1 MVAKKGKEKKN
12 HLCNARKIIYSFY
25 FKSFTLLSYIRK
37 VKNDRSGEIIQDGD
51 PVEYRQLLKST
62 VIAVPRDQSVTPPFK
77 PSHTQWCTLKEIIN
91 RVIGHFCRLNKSNV
105 LAFGFETLKANEKS
119 GTVAGT
125 VGLQNSYP
133 NTIVSYLRTAK
144 EWQLLH
150 ECIGDDLMVH
160 LLQNVAVFVK
170 VTSKCYFQVAGFPIS
185 RLTPL
190 TAKDVP
196 HTPKLPDIK
205 QSKQPPSDGD
215 HTRRIRKIRRGGKR
229 VQRSRRNILSQ
240 KENDLNACVGVAGT
254 SDTSTTLVSKE
265 CDTVEASTSSS
276 DLTVN
281 QQGQSEFCKR
291 KASSSPTDVR
301 EEPCAKKA
309 RTCSSF
315 TEVSPSL
322 FPVEAGENHL
332 NSSAS
337 SHGIRSSS
345 DLNHSEMTENEIN
358 KVTPETNGVEVSP
371 LLFPEDEP
379 MFPYT
384 AGEEE
389 SKNSQETCTI
399 EKTIM
404 PLLQEDTELIA
415 LDECS
420 DGHLAGDGLHTGQE
434 KEVIVLPV
442 EKKGELKRK
451 HCAKAG
457 VKEKIASKATNKRK
471 PWKYLLK
478 LLPKSVPRESLPEKG
493 PVPKHQEKS
502 QTNRIQANNSKG
514 RLTSKKAAQS
524 VHLNVPKHKEKCQ
537 TKKRKRIKANNSGG
551 RLTSKKTNHGIQ
563 LNEVYLPHSRLFHA
577 SNLSQAFPKKH
588 IMETTPVSMSGA
600 RRLVHHIF
608 LKESCLVSNV
618 EKGTNRKEMQNTKN
632 MAGVSSSQRQTP
644 SRGKK
649 PFRLPRRLK
658 RIQPILLKF
667 LAKHKKCPFRTLLR
681 HHCFYAY
688 NSKET
693 RKQARCTRVKKSLK
707 KKRVLARITLPK
719 GRGSLKHPWEKGQSK
734 LSKSAHHKKKAK
746 VDVSVYHHA
755 VKSFTRQDQVCTVYM

>member
-12 HLCNARKIIYSFY
+12 HLCNARRIIYSFY

-51 PVEYRQLLKST
+51 PAEYRQLLRST
-62 VIAVPRDQSVTPPFK
+62 IIAVPRDQSVTPPFK

-144 EWQLLH
+144 AWQLLH
-150 ECIGDDLMVH
+150 ERIGDDLMVH

-170 VTSKCYFQVAGFPIS
+170 MTSKCYFQVAGFPIN

-190 TAKDVP
+190 TSKDVP
-196 HTPKLPDIK
+196 YALKLQDIK

-229 VQRSRRNILSQ
+229 VQRSHRNILIQ
-240 KENDLNACVGVAGT
+240 KENDLNACVGVVGT
-254 SDTSTTLVSKE
+254 SATSTTLVSKE
-265 CDTVEASTSSS
+265 ICNTDEASASSS

-281 QQGQSEFCKR
+281 QHGQPEFHKR
-291 KASSSPTDVR
+291 KASSSVTDVQ

-309 RTCSSF
+309 RTFFSF
-315 TEVSPSL
+315 IEVSPSL
-322 FPVEAGENHL
+322 FPMEAGENHL
-332 NSSAS
+332 NSSAN
-337 SHGIRSSS
+337 SHTSS
-345 DLNHSEMTENEIN
+345 DLNHSEMTENEID
-358 KVTPETNGVEVSP
+358 KVMPGVEVSP

-384 AGEEE
+384 TSEME
-389 SKNSQETCTI
+389 SKNAHEKCTI
-399 EKTIM
+399 EKIVM

-415 LDECS
+415 VDKCS
-420 DGHLAGDGLHTGQE
+420 NGHLAGDGLHTRGQE
-434 KEVIVLPV
+434 KEMIVLPV

-451 HCAKAG
+451 HFSKVG
-457 VKEKIASKATNKRK
+457 VNEKVASKATNKRK

-478 LLPKSVPRESLPEKG
+478 LLPKSLPRKSLPKKG
-493 PVPKHQEKS
+493 PVPKHKEKC
-502 QTNRIQANNSKG
+502 QTKKRKRIQANNSKG
-514 RLTSKKAAQS
+514 HLTSKKADQA
-524 VHLNVPKHKEKCQ
+524 VHLNVRKHKEKCQ

-551 RLTSKKTNHGIQ
+551 RLTSKKTNQGTQ

-608 LKESCLVSNV
+608 LKESCLISNG
-618 EKGTNRKEMQNTKN
+618 EKGINRKEMQNTKN
-632 MAGVSSSQRQTP
+632 MAAVSSSQRQTP
-644 SRGKK
+644 TRGKK

-681 HHCFYAY
+681 HYCFYAC

-719 GRGSLKHPWEKGQSK
+719 GRVSLKHPWEKGQSK
-734 LSKSAHHKKKAK
+734 VSKSAHHKKKAK
-746 VDVSVYHHA
+746 VDVSVHRHA

>member
-12 HLCNARKIIYSFY
+12 HLCNARRIIYSFY

-51 PVEYRQLLKST
+51 PAEYRQLLRST
-62 VIAVPRDQSVTPPFK
+62 IIAVPRDQSVTPPFK

-144 EWQLLH
+144 AWQLLH
-150 ECIGDDLMVH
+150 ERIGDDLMVH

-190 TAKDVP
+190 TSKDVP
-196 HTPKLPDIK
+196 HALKLQDIK

-215 HTRRIRKIRRGGKR
+215 CTRRIRKIRRGGKR
-229 VQRSRRNILSQ
+229 VQRSRRNILIQ

-254 SDTSTTLVSKE
+254 SATCTTLVSKE
-265 CDTVEASTSSS
+265 ICNTVEASAGSS

-281 QQGQSEFCKR
+281 QQGQPEFRKR
-291 KASSSPTDVR
+291 KASSSVTDVQ

-315 TEVSPSL
+315 IEVSPTL

-332 NSSAS
+332 NSSAN
-337 SHGIRSSS
+337 SHTSS
-345 DLNHSEMTENEIN
+345 DLNHSEMTENEID

-371 LLFPEDEP
+371 LLFPDDEP

-384 AGEEE
+384 TSEME
-389 SKNSQETCTI
+389 SKNAQETCTI
-399 EKTIM
+399 EKTVI

-415 LDECS
+415 LDKCS
-420 DGHLAGDGLHTGQE
+420 DGHLAGDALHRGQE
-434 KEVIVLPV
+434 KEVAVLPV
-442 EKKGELKRK
+442 EKKCELKRK
-451 HCAKAG
+451 HFSKVG
-457 VKEKIASKATNKRK
+457 VNEKVASKATNKRK

-478 LLPKSVPRESLPEKG
+478 LLPKSVPRKSLPEKG
-493 PVPKHQEKS
+493 P
-502 QTNRIQANNSKG
+502 
-514 RLTSKKAAQS
+514 
-524 VHLNVPKHKEKCQ
+524 VPKHKEKCQ

-551 RLTSKKTNHGIQ
+551 CLISKKTNQGIQ

-608 LKESCLVSNV
+608 LKESCNG
-618 EKGTNRKEMQNTKN
+618 EKGINRKEMQNTKN
-632 MAGVSSSQRQTP
+632 MAAVSSSQRQTP
-644 SRGKK
+644 TRGKK

-658 RIQPILLKF
+658 RLQPILLKF

-681 HHCFYAY
+681 HHCFYAC

-707 KKRVLARITLPK
+707 KKRVLAIRITLPK
-719 GRGSLKHPWEKGQSK
+719 GRVSLKHPWEKGQSK
-734 LSKSAHHKKKAK
+734 VSKSAHHKKKAK
-746 VDVSVYHHA
+746 FDVSVYRHA